1 MRFPF
6 WKKEPNPFA
15 ADVHE
20 DVDRTTRAR
29 LRRRRRRRWQIA
41 GFVASLLLL
50 VTTGTLTYLYNHL
63 EDVVQHRIAPVVP
76 EKDEA
81 EPFNALL
88 VGSDSREGLT
98 EEEQLL
104 LGAEEVGGQRADT
117 IILAHVD
124 PPDNEVTMIQFPRDL
139 YVPIADAGSNKINT
153 ALMNG
158 PTPLVQTIEDLAGVE
173 INHYAQVNIAGF
185 RQIVD
190 AIGGV
195 EICIADPIPFD
206 PKTGI
211 EVTEDEVGMVE
222 FDGDRALR
230 FVRSRNY
237 ATGDFARMANQQKFL
252 SAALDK
258 VTSSSTFFRPD
269 RLVKLYRAVGDNLVI
284 DENTKLTRLLNIGR
298 RLRTFDPET
307 YEAYIVPNLG
317 TTTNE
322 AGSVVLP
329 DAEAMAVM
337 FDAIAR
343 NESPADADGV
353 PDVDPASI
361 TVGVYNGSG
370 VEGAADSAAAE
381 LDAATTLGDSSIE
394 IAEIANAPRQDFEKT
409 VVRYDP
415 RSLSGAQRAELIA
428 AALPDA
434 RVQER
439 RIPDSI
445 DVAVIVG
452 ETFET
457 QDLVRLEPIPLPT
470 PSDPPPECSR

>member
-1 MRFPF
+1 VKLRF
-6 WKKEPNPFA
+6 WKKDPDPFA
-15 ADVHE
+15 ADAM
-20 DVDRTTRAR
+20 DRSTRTR
-29 LRRRRRRRWQIA
+29 LRRRKRRRWQIA
-41 GFVASLLLL
+41 GLVMSLLLL
-50 VTTGTLTYLYNHL
+50 GATGTLKYLYDHL
-63 EDVVQHRIAPVVP
+63 EEVVQQRIDQVDP
-76 EKDEA
+76 EPDEMD
-81 EPFNALL
+81 PFNALL

-104 LGAEEVGGQRADT
+104 LGADDVGGQRADT

-124 PPDNEVTMIQFPRDL
+124 PGNNRVTMIQFPRDL
-139 YVPIADAGSNKINT
+139 YVPIDGGYSNKVNT
-153 ALMNG
+153 ALMDG
-158 PTPLVQTIEDLAGVE
+158 PSPLVRTIEDLTGIE

-185 RQIVD
+185 RQVVD

-195 EICIADPIPFD
+195 KICITEPIPFD

-211 EVTEDEVGMVE
+211 EVTEEELGMVE

-237 ATGDFARMANQQKFL
+237 ATGDFERIANQQKFM

-284 DENTKLTRLLNIGR
+284 DEGTKLTRLLNIGK
-298 RLRTFDPET
+298 RLRSFDPET

-317 TTTNE
+317 TSTNE

-329 DAEAMAVM
+329 DEESMQVM
-337 FDAIAR
+337 FDAVAA
-343 NESPADADGV
+343 NESPAEADGV
-353 PDVDPASI
+353 PDVDPSTI
-361 TVGVYNGSG
+361 DLGVYNGSG
-370 VEGAADSAAAE
+370 VEGAADAAAAE
-381 LDAATTLGDSSIE
+381 LVAATTLGDGGPHVVE
-394 IAEIANAPRQDFEKT
+394 ITNAARQDFKKT

-415 RSLSGAQRAELIA
+415 GSSGAALRAELIA
-428 AALPDA
+428 AALPGA

-439 RIPDSI
+439 DIPGNV

-452 ETFET
+452 QTFET
-457 QDLVRLEPIPLPT
+457 QKLVRIEPIPLPP
-470 PSDPPPECSR
+470 PSDPPPECSD

>member
-1 MRFPF
+1 VRLRF
-6 WKKEPNPFA
+6 WKPDPDPFA
-15 ADVHE
+15 AKRYE
-20 DVDRTTRAR
+20 DVDRSTRAR
-29 LRRRRRRRWQIA
+29 QRRRRRRKWQIV
-41 GFVASLLLL
+41 GLVLSLMLLGA
-50 VTTGTLTYLYNHL
+50 TGTLAYLYNHL
-63 EDVVQHRIAPVVP
+63 EDVVQQRIDPVTP

-98 EEEQLL
+98 EEEQFL

-153 ALMNG
+153 ALANG
-158 PTPLVQTIEDLAGVE
+158 ATPLVQTVEDLTGIE

-211 EVTEDEVGMVE
+211 QVTEDEVGMVE

-237 ATGDFARMANQQKFL
+237 ATGDFERMANQQRFL

-269 RLVKLYRAVGDNLVI
+269 RLIKLYNAVGDNLVI
-284 DENTKLTRLLNIGR
+284 DENTKLTRLLSIGR

-317 TTTNE
+317 TATNE

-329 DAEAMAVM
+329 DTEAMDLM
-337 FDAIAR
+337 FDAIGR

-353 PDVDPASI
+353 PDVDPASV

-394 IAEIANAPRQDFEKT
+394 VAEITNAPRQDFAKT

-415 RSLSGAQRAELIA
+415 RSLSGQQRAELIV

-439 RIPDSI
+439 KIPDGI

-452 ETFET
+452 ATFET
-457 QDLVRLEPIPLPT
+457 QDLVRLEPIPLPA

>member
-1 MRFPF
+1 MRSLF
-6 WKKEPNPFA
+6 WRKESDPFA
-15 ADVHE
+15 ADAM
-20 DVDRTTRAR
+20 DRSARTR

-41 GFVASLLLL
+41 GLVLSLLLL
-50 VTTGTLTYLYNHL
+50 GATGTLAYLYDHL
-63 EDVVQHRIAPVVP
+63 EDIVQEPVP
-76 EKDEA
+76 EVQAETGEV

-124 PPDNEVTMIQFPRDL
+124 PSNNRVTMIQFPRDL
-139 YVPIADAGSNKINT
+139 YVPIDGSGSNKVNS
-153 ALMNG
+153 ALMEG
-158 PTPLVQTIEDLAGVE
+158 PSPLVRTIEDLTGLEV
-173 INHYAQVNIAGF
+173 NHYAQVNIAGF
-185 RQIVD
+185 RDIVD

-195 EICIADPIPFD
+195 EICIPEPIPFD

-211 EVTEDEVGMVE
+211 EVTEEEVGMVK

-237 ATGDFARMANQQKFL
+237 ASGDFERIANQQKFM
-252 SAALDK
+252 SAALNK
-258 VTSSSTFFRPD
+258 VTSSSTFLRPT
-269 RLVKLYRAVGDNLVI
+269 RLTRLYSAVGDNLVL
-284 DENTKLTRLLNIGR
+284 DEGTKLTRLLNIGQ
-298 RLRTFDPET
+298 RLRSFDPET

-329 DAEAMAVM
+329 DPEAMEVV
-337 FDAIAR
+337 FDAVAA
-343 NESPADADGV
+343 NESPAEADGV
-353 PDVDPASI
+353 PDVDPATI
-361 TVGVYNGSG
+361 TAGVYNGSG
-370 VEGAADSAAAE
+370 IEGAADSAAAE
-381 LDAATTLGDSSIE
+381 LQAATAVGESSIQV
-394 IAEIANAPRQDFEKT
+394 AEVANAPRADFDRT

-415 RSLSGAQRAELIA
+415 RSLGDEEKAELIA
-428 AALPDA
+428 AALPGS

-439 RIPDSI
+439 NVPAGV

-452 ETFET
+452 AEFET
-457 QDLVRLEPIPLPT
+457 ERLVRIEPIPLPA

>member
-1 MRFPF
+1 MRLLF
-6 WKKEPNPFA
+6 WKKEPDPFA
-15 ADVHE
+15 PDAM
-20 DVDRTTRAR
+20 DRSTRTR

-41 GFVASLLLL
+41 GLIMSLLLL
-50 VTTGTLTYLYNHL
+50 AATGTMKYLYDHL
-63 EDVVQHRIAPVVP
+63 EDIVQQPVDQVTA
-76 EKDEA
+76 EEDEMD
-81 EPFNALL
+81 PFNALL

-98 EEEQLL
+98 EEEQLF
-104 LGAEEVGGQRADT
+104 LGAGDVGGQRADT

-124 PPDNEVTMIQFPRDL
+124 PANNRVAMIQFPRDL
-139 YVPIADAGSNKINT
+139 YVPIDGGTSNKVNT
-153 ALMNG
+153 ALAEG
-158 PTPLVQTIEDLAGVE
+158 PSPLVRTIEDLTGIE

-195 EICIADPIPFD
+195 EICITEPIPFD

-237 ATGDFARMANQQKFL
+237 ATGDFERIANQQKFM

-269 RLVKLYRAVGDNLVI
+269 RLVRLYNAVGDNLVI
-284 DENTKLTRLLNIGR
+284 DEGTPLTRLLNIGR
-298 RLRTFDPET
+298 RLRSFDPDT
-307 YEAYIVPNLG
+307 YEAYIVPNFG
-317 TTTNE
+317 TASNE

-329 DAEAMAVM
+329 DTEALEVM
-337 FDAIAR
+337 FDAIAA
-343 NESPADADGV
+343 NESPAQADGV
-353 PDVDPASI
+353 PDVDPATI
-361 TVGVYNGSG
+361 DLGVYNGSG
-370 VEGAADSAAAE
+370 VEGAADTAAVE
-381 LDAATTLGDSSIE
+381 LVAATTLGGGSPRIVE
-394 IAEIANAPRQDFEKT
+394 VTNAPRTDFKKT

-415 RSLSGAQRAELIA
+415 GSAGAAERAELIA
-428 AALPDA
+428 AALPGA

-439 RIPDSI
+439 DIPGNV

-452 ETFET
+452 QTFET
-457 QDLVRLEPIPLPT
+457 QQLVRLEPIPLPP
-470 PSDPPPECSR
+470 PSDPPPECSD

>member
-1 MRFPF
+1 MRLRF
-6 WKKEPNPFA
+6 WKNELDPFA
-15 ADVHE
+15 PDAM
-20 DVDRTTRAR
+20 DRSTRMR
-29 LRRRRRRRWQIA
+29 LRKRRRRRWQIA
-41 GFVASLLLL
+41 GIVASFLLLGA
-50 VTTGTLTYLYNHL
+50 TGTLKYLYDHL
-63 EDVVQHRIAPVVP
+63 EDIVQQPVDQVTA
-76 EKDEA
+76 EKDEMD
-81 EPFNALL
+81 PFNALL

-104 LGAEEVGGQRADT
+104 LGAEEVGGQRVDT

-124 PPDNEVTMIQFPRDL
+124 PADNRVTMIQFPRDL
-139 YVPIADAGSNKINT
+139 YVPIDGGYSSKINT
-153 ALMNG
+153 ALAEG
-158 PTPLVQTIEDLAGVE
+158 PSPLVRTIEELTGVE

-195 EICIADPIPFD
+195 EICITEPIPFD

-211 EVTEDEVGMVE
+211 EVTEDDVGMVE

-237 ATGDFARMANQQKFL
+237 ATGDFERIANQQKFM

-284 DENTKLTRLLNIGR
+284 DEGTKLTRLLNIGR
-298 RLRTFDPET
+298 RLRAFDPET

-329 DAEAMAVM
+329 DDEAMEVM
-337 FDAIAR
+337 FDAIAA
-343 NESPADADGV
+343 NESPTEADGV
-353 PDVDPASI
+353 PDVDPATI
-361 TVGVYNGSG
+361 DVGVYNGTG
-370 VEGAADSAAAE
+370 VEGAADTAAAG
-381 LDAATTLGDSSIE
+381 LVAATTLGDS
-394 IAEIANAPRQDFEKT
+394 APRVVEVGNAARADFKKT
-409 VVRYDP
+409 VVRYDGD
-415 RSLSGAQRAELIA
+415 SSGAETRAQLIA
-428 AALPDA
+428 AALPGA
-434 RVQER
+434 RIQER
-439 RIPDSI
+439 NLPGNV

-452 ETFET
+452 EAFET
-457 QDLVRLEPIPLPT
+457 KELVRIEPIPLPP
-470 PSDPPPECSR
+470 PSDPPPECSE